1 MQPLALAPGA
11 VQNLLVPFNGGLV
24 TNRDPERLALGQL
37 AACEN
42 LWQHKGRLIR
52 RPCVKRIGT
61 AGLPTDIY
69 GLYRYFRDGDRY
81 SLVIGPSAATPAA
94 LALFVRKNDT
104 EATASTT
111 AFSEEA
117 LLFDTATWRI
127 ISFAELRE
135 VLALADGLN
144 PCRFISDIDPT
155 TLAPVTGRLGYLP
168 PLAAPVIASAAF
180 GSSTDDSPVP
190 HGIYQLACAY
200 IYKDTGEHSNPGPR
214 SNIFDSQYL
223 GRTERGLGVRSLA
236 LTSVPTGVALNE
248 LMPDGSVSTQDQDR
262 ADARAFPGR
271 FKKFGDDLFGPFI
284 ARDEKAGLDGATHS
298 SSDPFDGAEA
308 TTDNDLP
315 PVCAHLKRTGLDAL
329 VAIACKPHSTV
340 KPAQLVDAATDY
352 YEPVPTTKIATI
364 TVTNQTGRTVT
375 CLPLKIRITFAD
387 LDDYGDNWTGH
398 DFVFTDNDSRT
409 ILPYDQDAYSA
420 GNYADFWVLIPELPA
435 SGVAV
440 LYLHYDATESF
451 TSLETVWGS
460 IFRKELTNRDD
471 IVHFAMDEAALSPEP
486 LNRRTNNPA
495 IIRDPYLAV
504 TRWASGVDGDPPPY
518 DFDINKA
525 FGLAYESYLYHAHM
539 RTDSPGINATPNAIT
554 LSCMVKIATF
564 AGSGAL
570 YLCGLSHPLEL
581 PQYRDAGVHLC
592 TNNTSLPGDLY
603 LKNEFNAITYATLPL
618 TGTGLLNG
626 HWWFI
631 AAVCEKTDTDTWSI
645 TLYAADME
653 TGYSADITD
662 TVNGAVGEQIPF
674 HYESTGFWHTCDSSV
689 DTGLESATHL
699 STVHAKDLRATLTAL
714 STAELE
720 QLARRKPA
728 LASTPSCAVEPLDPP
743 DDDAAARRIQFSRA
757 GDAHSWPYDSEHVIE
772 DAGQGG
778 GFLNG
783 FPFGDGLAAF
793 KQNQLVY
800 FRFDAHR
807 QLWTREESISPRA
820 ANLGLAGQHAATL
833 AQLVIEN
840 GAVECIAF
848 VSSDS
853 RVWALMPDL
862 SLRDL
867 GEPVQD
873 QIAALAAN
881 GRARAV
887 LVHDPLNRLLILG
900 YKSGTFTPAGTG
912 PYGESALV
920 MQCDSFDSFRDDTGD
935 SRAWPQWRTWKEA
948 TIGWRIAGAAV
959 YNSPGDLGK
968 LVWFADSATS
978 AGTLYTLDESVNSDD
993 WSAAVQTVPA
1003 VLART
1008 GMIPFQ
1014 EFAALLT
1021 ARPLY
1026 RLDQITAWDAL
1037 TLAISVRH
1045 PVSRATRTVL
1055 SAAVASHVRTSLAR
1069 GSVGDAV
1076 QFSLS
1081 GSEPDGAFVIHGI
1094 EFTARGLAAGQ
1105 AALLTAFPGGGG
1117 S

>member
-284 ARDEKAGLDGATHS
+284 ARDEKAGLDGTTHS

-375 CLPLKIRITFAD
+375 CLPLKVRITFAD
-387 LDDYGDNWTGH
+387 LDNYSDSAFGH
-398 DFVFTDNDSRT
+398 DLVFTDNDGVS
-409 ILPYDQDAYSA
+409 ILPYLLDTYSF
-420 GNYADFWVLIPELPA
+420 GNYADFWVQIPELPA
-435 SGVAV
+435 AGIAV
-440 LYLHYDATESF
+440 LYLHYGVGD
-451 TSLETVWGS
+451 SLAALEAGWPS
-460 IFRKELTNRDD
+460 IFQSELTNRDD

-486 LNRRTNNPA
+486 LNRRTNNDAVIP
-495 IIRDPYLAV
+495 DLYLAD
-504 TRWASGVDGDPPPY
+504 TRWASGADGSPPPY
-518 DFDINKA
+518 DFDPIKVR
-525 FGLAYESYLYHAHM
+525 GLANESYLYRAHM

-554 LSCMVKIATF
+554 LSCMVKIGSYSGGHGLFF
-564 AGSGAL
+564 AG
-570 YLCGLSHPLEL
+570 LSAPGMD
-581 PQYRDAGVHLC
+581 PQDDGTHLA
-592 TNNTSLPGDLY
+592 TDSTGDLY
-603 LKNEFNAITYATLPL
+603 FTRRGLGEDIPVYLVRLVLPS
-618 TGTGLLNG
+618 TGLLNG
-626 HWWFI
+626 HWWFV
-631 AAVCEKTDTDTWSI
+631 AGVNEKTDPDTWEF
-645 TLYAADME
+645 TLYAVDME
-653 TGYSADITD
+653 TGDDYSATATNSGI
-662 TVNGAVGEQIPF
+662 VGTQVPF
-674 HYESTGFWHTCDSSV
+674 YYSPDGYWHVC
-689 DTGLESATHL
+689 APHL
-699 STVHAKDLRATLTAL
+699 SNSTTQGSIVHAKDLRVTLTAL

-978 AGTLYTLDESVNSDD
+978 AGTLYTLHESVNSDD

-1037 TLAISVRH
+1037 TLAIAVRH